1 MRQRFSFFYF
11 RLRDLHLDLTNFEVE
26 YINIVFATALNINH
40 RLHNKN
46 LNQHCVGYI
55 EKFSNKELL
64 NKIQWED
71 SGLNKFKLF
80 LI

>member
-1 MRQRFSFFYF
+1 M
-11 RLRDLHLDLTNFEVE
+11 DLTNFEVE
-26 YINIVFATALNINH
+26 YMPKNLIYKIKYLNIVFATALNINH